1 MIMVKIAPSI
11 LSADFS
17 ILREEVRIVE
27 QAGADW
33 LHVDVMDGHFV
44 PNISFGPVIVDA
56 IRSHTSLPFD
66 VHLMITDPD
75 RYIKAFAASGADM
88 ISVHQEASVHLHRTV
103 HLIKEQNVKAGVAI
117 NPATPVSAIEPIL
130 PDIDLVLIMTVNP
143 GFGGQS
149 LITSTL
155 PKIQQVRQL
164 CEEKGLTHV
173 EIEVDGGVNQQN
185 APEVIRYGATILV
198 AGSAIFNMEDRS
210 RALQALK

>member
-1 MIMVKIAPSI
+1 MVKIAPSI

-164 CEEKGLTHV
+164 CEEKGLTDV

-185 APEVIRYGATILV
+185 APEVIRYGATVLV

-210 RALQALK
+210 KALQALK